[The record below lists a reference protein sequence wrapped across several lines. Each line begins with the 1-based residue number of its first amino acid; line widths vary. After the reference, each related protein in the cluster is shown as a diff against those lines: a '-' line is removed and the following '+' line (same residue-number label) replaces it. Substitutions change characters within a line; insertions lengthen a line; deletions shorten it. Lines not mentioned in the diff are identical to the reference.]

1 MKRGSIGDSVV
12 SKESANRA
20 FRYGANNVSGEE
32 ISSGFDDKGSPMYT
46 SPMNQSVSMLHAD
59 DLKNLHFPF
68 GVDRLPSPVIKT
80 VAEFDVEAPETEEGG
95 KIKIAVLTASP
106 REEGSVSSS
115 LSASNESVGSVL
127 GSRGRKDRGRSMMA
141 IQRAIDVTSDLV

>member
-1 MKRGSIGDSVV
+1 
-12 SKESANRA
+12 
-20 FRYGANNVSGEE
+20 
-32 ISSGFDDKGSPMYT
+32 MYT
-46 SPMNQSVSMLHAD
+46 SPVDQLVTLHTTNHE
-59 DLKNLHFPF
+59 KNLHFPL

-106 REEGSVSSS
+106 GEEGSVSSS